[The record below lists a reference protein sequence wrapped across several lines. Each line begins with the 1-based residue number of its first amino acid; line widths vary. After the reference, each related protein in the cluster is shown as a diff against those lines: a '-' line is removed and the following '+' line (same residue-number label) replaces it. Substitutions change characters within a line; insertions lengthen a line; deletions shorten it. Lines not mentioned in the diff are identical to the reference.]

1 MLQVSNTTQLL
12 QNFVQ
17 NYGVPPGQSSQ
28 VYKLLS
34 QLHSGVSMHVT
45 AVAQLPFEYIFSICY
60 DVSPYLYSLFSN
72 CEAWHDCGKS
82 PYL

>member
-45 AVAQLPFEYIFSICY
+45 AVAQLPFEYNF
-60 DVSPYLYSLFSN
+60 
-72 CEAWHDCGKS
+72 
-82 PYL
+82 